1 MELLE
6 VFDIHGNR
14 LGKSIE
20 RGSKK
25 IIPSGEFF
33 AVSVIFL
40 ENSEGNFLIQKTS
53 ERKGRRLFFNRRT
66 CRFRRN
72 TFTNN

>member
-14 LGKSIE
+14 LGKSVE
-20 RGSKK
+20 RGSQK
-25 IIPSGEFF
+25 IIPAGEFF

-40 ENSEGNFLIQKTS
+40 ENSAGEFLIQKTS

-66 CRFRRN
+66 CGFGRN
-72 TFTNN
+72 PFTNN